1 MFAGLTKIASS
12 DPAVDSRYEP
22 HSIDGIALY
31 FTREP
36 NLIADISSTWE
47 DKLEAVRCY
56 QAQFDPEGMEQLVSA
71 LDMKSQQVAQGQSFR
86 RGEPLKVLHTSALH
100 CGF

>member
-12 DPAVDSRYEP
+12 DPAVDAAYKP

-36 NLIADISSTWE
+36 NYIAEITATWE
-47 DKLEAVRCY
+47 EKIQAVRCY
-56 QAQFDPEGMEQLVSA
+56 DAQFDSADMERLIVA
-71 LDMKSQQVAQGQSFR
+71 LDMKSRQAAQGQSFE

-100 CGF
+100 CGI